1 MASNPLSEESGVC
14 RFASSHPLPTPLS
27 YRRCGA
33 VHRGSMFKRLSAALP
48 RSKAAIV
55 ILLWNVAVGHTLTA
69 VITVLLYSSARSI
82 NSAALIYFFVGVYG
96 LVSLLQMLC
105 YPLGGL
111 LADLRCGRHSTV
123 FCSKVSIWLGYTSA
137 SIVSI
142 VYIIWNKHGTV
153 DVCKDILRGLMGI
166 TAVFITPGFQANAV
180 QFGLD
185 QLQDASS
192 SELSVFLHWFVWMDS
207 VGILLAR
214 VLGTPWLCN
223 EHIVRYV
230 ALYGAPHFAFFLI
243 SVLLVLSYYKRH
255 WFYREPRTNNPYGT
269 VYRVLKFVAKHD
281 KPLRRS
287 AFAYCDDERPS
298 RIEFA
303 KKRFGGPFTTE
314 TVEDVKTFLRILLM
328 LVAIGPVFFLYVA
341 SVYIFPLFALHIG
354 PHVQVNTTTMC
365 GYEWL
370 LLQSGNLSIITPV
383 ALLPLYIIFLHPH
396 VPRWFPR
403 ILRRLGCGILML
415 VLSVTSMLAMEGIGH
430 MQTHAVNGSNIS
442 CMFLTTYEPF
452 FPHTLNMKTLVL
464 LAPNLLIGMAVPFIY
479 ITVLEF
485 ISAQSPH
492 TMKGLLLGV
501 FYTIRGFF
509 IILGC
514 VFTFPFA
521 QTELWQ
527 DCDKTLNCGFYYYL
541 MNTLFGIESMLVFMV
556 AARWYQYRIREDR
569 PYDHYYAES
578 YYSRYTSPEQDDTQV
593 NLDASTQKYGSI

>member
-1 MASNPLSEESGVC
+1 MT
-14 RFASSHPLPTPLS
+14 SSHQSAGVYSLNSTASPHP
-27 YRRCGA
+27 RRRSC
-33 VHRGSMFKRLSAALP
+33 MLQRLSTALP
-48 RSKAAIV
+48 RSKGAIV
-55 ILLWNVAVGHTLTA
+55 ILLWNAVVTYTLA
-69 VITVLLYSSARSI
+69 IVITVLLFTAGRSMKHTATI
-82 NSAALIYFFVGVYG
+82 HLIVAVYG
-96 LVSLLQMLC
+96 LIALLQMLC

-111 LADLRCGRHSTV
+111 LADLRCGRYRTV
-123 FCSKVSIWLGYTSA
+123 FCSKVSIWLGYACA
-137 SIVSI
+137 SVCSV
-142 VYIIWNKHGTV
+142 VYIFSFIYHGKQQIYV
-153 DVCKDILRGLMGI
+153 HILQVVCTI
-166 TAVFITPGFQANAV
+166 TAIFIIPGFTGFQANAV

-192 SELSVFLHWFVWMDS
+192 SELSVFLHWFVWMNS

-214 VLGTPWLCN
+214 ALGTPWLCN

-243 SVLLVLSYYKRH
+243 SVLLVSSYCKRH
-255 WFYREPRTNNPYGT
+255 WFYREPRTNDPYGT

-287 AFAYCDDERPS
+287 AFSYCDDERPS

-303 KKRFGGPFTTE
+303 KRRFGGPFTTE

-354 PHVQVNTTTMC
+354 PHVQVNTPTMC

-370 LLQSGNLSIITPV
+370 LLQSSDLSIIIPV
-383 ALLPLYIIFLHPH
+383 ALLPLYIIFIHPH
-396 VPRWFPR
+396 VPRWFPK

-415 VLSVTSMLAMEGIGH
+415 ILSVTSMFAVEGIGH
-430 MQTHAVNGSNIS
+430 MQAHAINGSNIS

-452 FPHTLNMKTLVL
+452 FPHTLNMNTLVL
-464 LAPNLLIGMAVPFIY
+464 LAPNLLMGMAVPFIY
-479 ITVLEF
+479 ITALEF

-501 FYTIRGFF
+501 FYAIRGFF

-541 MNTLFGIESMLVFMV
+541 MNTLFGIGSMLVFMV
-556 AARWYQYRIREDR
+556 AARWYQYRKREDR

-578 YYSRYTSPEQDDTQV
+578 YYSRYTSPKQDDTQV
-593 NLDASTQKYGSI
+593 NLDVSTQKYGSI